1 LRTDLGFNF
10 PNGGGGR
17 HSPRA
22 SRTWG
27 RISMPGKITLTAL
40 ALTVGGLGS
49 LALAPQANAANC
61 DRACLIKLT
70 DTYLAAVTA
79 HDPSKAPLAA
89 NVQFV
94 ENVKRMKPGEGLWKT
109 ASGGPTAF
117 KIYVPDVALQQAGWL
132 GVIQQDGK
140 PVMLALR
147 LKVENGKITQA
158 EHIYAAP
165 GAFPGVKENVV
176 TVRSGLLKEIPAAQ
190 RLPEAKLRSIGITY
204 YDALDD
210 NKGSEAPFAAD
221 CQRRENGMTTAGD
234 GAGAP
239 PTKDTNPS
247 PIAHDCK
254 GQIDSGS
261 FIYIEHIDNRRMI
274 AADPV
279 TGLAMG
285 MSHFRHSMTNLP
297 YKVKHVDGSTS
308 ERNKQNFTNKPFDLP
323 AAHIF
328 KIGPEGQ
335 IHEIEAVGFVAPY
348 NVPSGWEGTAYAK
361 SFVQPKGQ

>member
-1 LRTDLGFNF
+1 M
-10 PNGGGGR
+10 
-17 HSPRA
+17 S
-22 SRTWG
+22 
-27 RISMPGKITLTAL
+27 GKITPTVL

-49 LALAPQANAANC
+49 LAFASAASAASC
-61 DRACLIKLT
+61 DRACLIGVT
-70 DTYLAAVTA
+70 DKYLAAMVA
-79 HDPSKAPLAA
+79 HDPSKAPLAS
-89 NVQFV
+89 NVMFV

-109 ASGGPTAF
+109 ATGGPTAF
-117 KIYVPDVALQQAGWL
+117 RIYVPDVALQQAGWL

-165 GAFPGVKENVV
+165 GNFPGAKENLV
-176 TVRSGLLKEIPAAQ
+176 TVRPGLLKEIPAGK
-190 RLPEAKLRSIGITY
+190 RLPEARLRAIGAAY

-221 CQRRENGMTTAGD
+221 CQRRENGMTTAGE

-239 PTKDTNPS
+239 PVKDANTS

-261 FIYIEHIDNRRMI
+261 FIYIDRIDNRRMI

-285 MSHFRHSMTNLP
+285 MSQFRHPFTNLP
-297 YKVKHVDGSTS
+297 YKVKHIDGSTS
-308 ERNKQNFTNKPFDLP
+308 ERNAENMKYKPFDLP
-323 AAHIF
+323 AAHVF

-335 IHEIEAVGFVAPY
+335 IHEIEAVGFMAPY
-348 NVPSGWEGTAYAK
+348 KSPSGWEGTAYQK
-361 SFVQPKGQ
+361 SFVQPKGE